1 MKEIIQKIDEVYK
14 RYDYVEN
21 KGELLLFLIKILTLK
36 FLVDNGRVVLDRK
49 NAQKLRTDFTVGG
62 IMRVWSRGV
71 SNSHHWTDEGKLTLS
86 GLIWEDVKRFIE
98 DTDSFEN
105 KNASVIGE
113 LYEECLHRSH
123 KKSQGIFYTPD
134 VLAEY
139 MVSLC
144 VSVVK
149 KEKILDPAC
158 GSGSL
163 LSAAYDYILK
173 NTKDLEKEAV
183 HKRLLQKSLC
193 GVDKDPL
200 AVLVTRITLALKGP
214 KYCYPAGI
222 MVGDCLDKST
232 ADFKDSSF
240 DVVIGNPPYVGHK
253 EIDSDY
259 MKRLKALYSDVYQ
272 NKGDLSYCFFKRGY
286 ELLKDKGR
294 LLFLTSRYFMEAY
307 NARALRQ
314 FIREHFMIR
323 RLIDFNGLRVISGI
337 GIDPA
342 LSLLIKGRAPARHA
356 ARVSRFFVQKGKLR
370 ETSVYIEDLESG
382 QPKLHEDFETRQSQ
396 MDDALWRLYGP
407 MTKTIVEKIEKRA
420 PFTLENLVD
429 SFQGIIT
436 GNDKAFIFDDNELDA
451 YNFNP
456 QFLHPWIKNRNV
468 HAFEITPPG
477 KQILYTNEID
487 AIERHPYEEVYL
499 KQFREKLS
507 GRRECMSG
515 RLPWYAIQWGRNLEC
530 FMKKKIVFPYKAKD
544 NRFAID
550 ENRYFFSADI
560 YGLTLKNRLYS
571 QVNEEFLVML
581 LNSRLYNFYFKSF
594 AKKLG
599 VDLYEYYPNTVLKL
613 KIPDVSMEISDK
625 FKDFYDKIINLTET
639 THKKDRE
646 ALLFE
651 ADRWIYGYFDINEEE
666 ISWIEKQ

>member
-1 MKEIIQKIDEVYK
+1 MKAIVQKIDEVYK

-36 FLVDNGRVVLDRK
+36 FLVDKGRVTLDKR
-49 NAQKLRTDFTVGG
+49 NAKKLRTDFTVGG
-62 IMRVWSRGV
+62 IMRVWSRGA
-71 SNSHHWTDEGKLTLS
+71 SAAHHWTDEGKLTLS
-86 GLIWEDVKRFIE
+86 TLIWEDVRHFIE
-98 DTDSFEN
+98 ETDSFEHE
-105 KNASVIGE
+105 NASVIGE

-134 VLAEY
+134 ELAEY
-139 MVSLC
+139 MASLC
-144 VSVVK
+144 ISVVK

-200 AVLVTRITLALKGP
+200 AALVTRITLALKSE

-222 MVGDCLDKST
+222 MVGDCLDKDA
-232 ADFKDSSF
+232 ADFKDGTF

-253 EIDSDY
+253 EIDSEY

-314 FIREHFMIR
+314 FIREHFTVR
-323 RLIDFNGLRVISGI
+323 RLIDFNGLRVINGI

-342 LSLLIKGRAPARHA
+342 LSLLVKGKAPARHTV
-356 ARVSRFFVQKGKLR
+356 RVSRFFVQKGRLK
-370 ETSVYIEDLESG
+370 ETSLYIEDLESS
-382 QPKLHEDFETRQSQ
+382 QPKLHENFETRQSR
-396 MDDALWRLYGP
+396 MDDDLWRLYSP
-407 MTKTIVEKIEKRA
+407 RTEAIIAKIEKRA
-420 PFTLENLVD
+420 PFILENLVD
-429 SFQGIIT
+429 SFQGMIT
-436 GNDKAFIFDDNELDA
+436 GNDKAFIFDDEQLDE

-456 QFLHPWIKNRNV
+456 KFLHPWIKNRNV
-468 HAFEITPPG
+468 RAFDIAPPG

-487 AIERHPYEEVYL
+487 TIEKHPYEEVYL

-507 GRRECMSG
+507 SRRECKSG
-515 RLPWYAIQWGRNLEC
+515 RLPWYAIQWGRDPQE

-550 ENRYFFSADI
+550 ENHYFFSADI
-560 YGLTLKNRLYS
+560 YGLTLKTRLYS
-571 QVNEEFLVML
+571 QVNEEFLVLL
-581 LNSRLYNFYFKSF
+581 LNSRLYNFYFKAF

-599 VDLYEYYPNTVLKL
+599 IDLYEYYPNTVLKL
-613 KIPDVSMEISDK
+613 KIPDVSKEISDK
-625 FKDFYDKIINLTET
+625 FKEFYDKIINLTET
-639 THKKDRE
+639 AWKKDRE
-646 ALLFE
+646 ALLLE
-651 ADRWIYGYFDINEEE
+651 VDRWLYGYFDIDEEE
-666 ISWIEKQ
+666 INWIEKQ